1 MNRRNATF
9 VSKSLRAG
17 TLAVIVGLT
26 FPVYANAP
34 TVTILSPTTGN
45 TIFAGPTDFPLT
57 VPVSFRVN
65 HYDAGA
71 NPPATEKDMRDV
83 GEVKVSIA
91 RTAPSNLAYADIAV
105 LDHPWKNGSSVGC
118 NPANPASVTSCGVTG
133 NTQGNATVSWSATG
147 FGTYSVKVTAKHAST
162 TGQDEE
168 TGIVI
173 AEEIVSVEWPAPP
186 AIANAYI
193 NANYRRVSA
202 TQRGCIIK
210 KITERDHLRL
220 YGERPG
226 PYNNTAIQTDV
237 ELFRGDSYCP
247 TK

>member
-1 MNRRNATF
+1 MNRRNGTF
-9 VSKSLRAG
+9 VGKSLRVG
-17 TLAVIVGLT
+17 TIAAIVGLT
-26 FPVYANAP
+26 LPVYAHAP

-45 TIFAGPTDFPLT
+45 TIFAESTDFPLT

-65 HYDAGA
+65 HYEPGA
-71 NPPATEKDMRDV
+71 NPPNTEKDMRDV
-83 GEVKVSIA
+83 SEVKVSIA

-105 LDHPWKNGSSVGC
+105 LDHPWKTGSSVGC
-118 NPANPASVTSCGVTG
+118 NPANPASVTSCGTTG
-133 NTQGNATVSWSATG
+133 NTQGDATVSWPATG
-147 FGTYSVKVTAKHAST
+147 FGTYSVKVTAKHASA

-193 NANYRRVSA
+193 NANYKKSSA

-226 PYNNTAIQTDV
+226 PYNEIAIQTDV
-237 ELFRGDSYCP
+237 ELFRGAAYCP